1 MIVYVEEACR
11 PAHRNVLVKSIH
23 TNFSTILTFGM
34 ALVMLR
40 GNKELLQNCE
50 KMFCFLK

>member
-34 ALVMLR
+34 APCHVE
-40 GNKELLQNCE
+40 GK
-50 KMFCFLK
+50 